1 MVWNRLGT
9 EVIKLTGSPLNIP
22 VIGCNWIAP
31 PGSNLRTWSVSEVPL
46 TFVVLGLV
54 VLGLFEAVFFGALV
68 FVGFGAILG
77 TDFFGGA
84 FVAGLLGL
92 GFGFGVDATLGFDS
106 VADFAP
112 GFPF

>member
-1 MVWNRLGT
+1 MGT

-54 VLGLFEAVFFGALV
+54 GAVFLGALV

-77 TDFFGGA
+77 ISFFGGA

>member
-1 MVWNRLGT
+1 
-9 EVIKLTGSPLNIP
+9 
-22 VIGCNWIAP
+22 
-31 PGSNLRTWSVSEVPL
+31 L

-54 VLGLFEAVFFGALV
+54 GAVFLGALV

-84 FVAGLLGL
+84 FVIGLLGL
-92 GFGFGVDATLGFDS
+92 GFDLGFGLGFGVDVTLGFDS

>member
-1 MVWNRLGT
+1 MGT
-9 EVIKLTGSPLNIP
+9 EVIKFTGSPLNIP

-46 TFVVLGLV
+46 TFVVLGLA
-54 VLGLFEAVFFGALV
+54 GTVFFGAWV
-68 FVGFGAILG
+68 VGVFGATLG
-77 TDFFGGA
+77 SDFFGGA
-84 FVAGLLGL
+84 FVTGLLGL
-92 GFGFGVDATLGFDS
+92 GLGFGVDATLGFDS